1 MTHVK
6 NHIGF
11 VVGETPT
18 EYLMFP
24 ANNKEAL
31 KDAPMVAFALTT
43 DGVEDALL
51 AVSAERITDSGNSR
65 EVVAQELK
73 KLCNFPVV
81 QETIKSV
88 LFGERVRY

>member
-18 EYLMFP
+18 EYIMFP

-43 DGVEDALL
+43 DEVEDALL